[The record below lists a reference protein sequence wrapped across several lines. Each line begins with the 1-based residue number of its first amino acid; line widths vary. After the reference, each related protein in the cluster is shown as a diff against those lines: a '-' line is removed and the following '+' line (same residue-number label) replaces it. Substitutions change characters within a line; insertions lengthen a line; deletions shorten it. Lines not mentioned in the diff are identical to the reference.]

1 MNGLIAILLA
11 VPYTLLVTIG
21 AFIIG
26 FVIAIPLVLMRRS
39 RIAPVRWVSQ
49 AVIDLVRGIPPI
61 VWLFFIFF
69 GLPLLEIRLDPVPA
83 AILGLGIFSGG
94 FLAEIFRGGLLAV
107 HRGQFEASQALGL
120 HSATAFVLVIAPQA
134 FRAMLPGLA
143 TYFIGL
149 IKDSSIASV
158 IGVTEMVFAA
168 QVYARQSPEGI
179 YTFFVAAL
187 VYIGLSVP
195 FALLSRGMETKLQA
209 GAK

>member
-1 MNGLIAILLA
+1 MDGLVAILLA
-11 VPYTLLVTIG
+11 VPYTLWVTIG
-21 AFIIG
+21 AFTVG
-26 FVIAIPLVLMRRS
+26 FILAIPLVLMRRS
-39 RIAPVRWVSQ
+39 RVAPVRWLSQ
-49 AVIDLVRGIPPI
+49 AIIDLVRGIPPI

-69 GLPLLEIRLDPVPA
+69 GLPLLQIRLEPIPA

-120 HSATAFVLVIAPQA
+120 RGSTAFVLVIAPQA
-134 FRAMLPGLA
+134 FRAMLPSLA

-149 IKDSSIASV
+149 IKDSSIASA

-168 QVYARQSPEGI
+168 QAHARQSPEGI
-179 YTFFVAAL
+179 YTFFLAAL

-195 FALLSRGMETKLQA
+195 FALMARGMENKLQA
-209 GAK
+209 GER